1 VNGEPEF
8 HGLFAAPAPLPL
20 LPTAIAM
27 SCQPVVVGVTEPTCG
42 VWLPPL
48 SSEQTTVPSTV
59 IDAA

>member
-1 VNGEPEF
+1 MKGEPLF

-42 VWLPPL
+42 VALPPF
-48 SSEQTTVPSTV
+48 SSEQTTSPSTL